1 MNRPKVLQT
10 PGPGWLRSSRRV
22 ALILVALGLAAYYLL
37 PAWGA
42 PPASN
47 YDSLRLYT
55 EALFEVSQKYV
66 WPKNEEDLIYGSL
79 RGMMNSLDPD
89 SSFLTAKEYQNYL
102 QGVKSAPAEAGM
114 DLIVKDGLLTAVSVI
129 DGGPAARAGLKPDD
143 HIIKIDGQMVR
154 NLTTQEAARR
164 FEGAAG
170 AAFKL
175 QLIRNGEV
183 KPLDLSL
190 TLEPLGV
197 NTVSTRFLDNAVAY
211 VRIRYFNDATPVELA
226 KVLNNIKQH
235 KPAVKGIILDLRN
248 NARGS
253 MEEAVRSASLFLGN
267 QPILISKGRSPKTEQ
282 SYTGKD
288 RDQVFKTLPPMVV
301 LVDQG
306 TARAA
311 EIVAAALQDQAR
323 ATLLG
328 AKTLGLCGL
337 TKPFPLEDGSVLIM
351 TVAQC
356 YSPKGAK
363 IQGKGLEPEIPG
375 VKPQAAKAPEK
386 SPAPEKAPVPVVS
399 PEQDPW
405 VQQAKDLLISG
416 KPKPVAKKEPAA

>member
-1 MNRPKVLQT
+1 VNRPDLLKT
-10 PGPGWLRSSRRV
+10 PGLGWLRSPRRL
-22 ALILVALGLAAYYLL
+22 ALILLALGLAAYFLL
-37 PAWGA
+37 PAWAG
-42 PPASN
+42 PPASS

-66 WPKNEEDLIYGSL
+66 WPRNEEDLIYGSL

-89 SSFLTAKEYQNYL
+89 SSFLTAKEYKDYL
-102 QGVKSAPAEAGM
+102 QGQTRPPAEAGIE
-114 DLIVKDGLLTAVSVI
+114 LIVKDGLLTAASVI
-129 DGGPAARAGLKPDD
+129 DGGPAARAGMKAGD

-164 FEGAAG
+164 FRGAPNT
-170 AAFKL
+170 AFKL
-175 QLIRNGEV
+175 QVIRNGEV
-183 KPLDLSL
+183 KPLDLTV

-197 NTVSTRFLDNAVAY
+197 TTVTTSYLDNAVAY
-211 VRIRYFNDATPVELA
+211 IRIRYFNDGTPGELDT
-226 KVLNNIKQH
+226 VLNNIKQH
-235 KPAVKGIILDLRN
+235 KPPVKGIILDLRN
-248 NARGS
+248 NARGA

-267 QPILISKGRSPKTEQ
+267 QQILLAKGRSPKTEQ
-282 SYTGKD
+282 SFTGKD
-288 RDQVFKTLPPMVV
+288 RDLVFKTLPPLVV

-311 EIVAAALQDQAR
+311 EIMAAALRDQTR

-337 TKPFPLEDGSVLIM
+337 TKAFPLEDGSALIM

-356 YSPKGAK
+356 YAPKGSK
-363 IQGKGLEPEIPG
+363 IPGKGLEPEVPG
-375 VKPQAAKAPEK
+375 EKLQAAKTQ
-386 SPAPEKAPVPVVS
+386 EKATAQVQS

-405 VQQAKDLLISG
+405 VQQALGLLISG
-416 KPKPVAKKEPAA
+416 KPKPVAQGKKAS